1 MTRDADRDRAW
12 FALAGAIAALAGL
25 SAMRHSRHLRR
36 DGLSA
41 WAVAVS
47 PSVPAGEPSD
57 GSPRRTLIQ
66 YSLPDGRVVERS
78 SPGPARKA
86 ASLRPG
92 QQVLVWYDPEDPG
105 DVLVYG
111 REGRTADRV
120 FVAVGVLFM
129 FIGTGFAVFW

>member
-1 MTRDADRDRAW
+1 MPIAIGVW

-25 SAMRHSRHLRR
+25 SGMRRSRRLRR

-47 PSVPAGEPSD
+47 PAVPAADPSD

-66 YSLPDGRVVERS
+66 YSIPDGRVVERI
-78 SPGPARKA
+78 SPRPARKA

-92 QQVLVWYDPEDPG
+92 QQVLVWYDPEDPE

-111 REGRTADRV
+111 REGRAADRV
-120 FVAVGVLFM
+120 FVAVGVLFVL
-129 FIGTGFAVFW
+129 IGTGIAGFIS